1 MPAAIDAA
9 RLAVAHGARRADEV
23 TDALARVIATEPR
36 ARLEYAVLCDPSS
49 LEPVERVEQPAQ
61 IAVAV
66 WVDGVRL
73 IDNVLID
80 PSETSPVRL
89 ARHESH
95 PVPSHSVSD
104 TPSGGELLLAARD

>member
-1 MPAAIDAA
+1 
-9 RLAVAHGARRADEV
+9 AVARGARAAEEV
-23 TDALARVIATEPR
+23 ADALARVIATEPR
-36 ARLEYAVLCDPSS
+36 ARLEYAALCDPSS
-49 LEPVERVEQPAQ
+49 LEPVARVDQPTQ

-95 PVPSHSVSD
+95 PVASHSASD
-104 TPSGGELLLAARD
+104 VPSGGELLLAARD